1 MTAYLFTGV
10 MTAAMIGILWVSILL
25 IFGLKQKSEEH
36 STVETDEKLDYPHP
50 VLVVEKGGKVK
61 YHNGEMARLIG
72 IKDGQDFDIN
82 SLAKKSKNKDF
93 YKIFTKPGTNNFRI
107 DDDDY
112 DIYSYRTKDGML
124 VTFQK
129 INPLNESVPMENS
142 FFPTSLNLLEK
153 IFSHED
159 LDQIIPLV
167 IKEIQN
173 RVSAEYIDIALWDA
187 EKEEVVSYQTRVS
200 GNTPIM
206 ESPKRYYVNECF
218 AGKVISEGK
227 KIYQD
232 NFIPDQT
239 PNTEDVFPSDLHEIL
254 GIPLWVN
261 KDITGAIILGS
272 HEPVDLSQ
280 KEQALESEFLKEI
293 SIGLHFA
300 WLSHEVARKSSELRD
315 LSKLSYTISKIQD
328 PQVFFKNIIS
338 SFENLLPVDIF
349 GFILYEEQTNI
360 LEAKKPF
367 KGLPDPIVDII
378 RISVTPDSSAEH
390 ILFSQDILIVE
401 NAMDNQQWTDLGL
414 SHLASAASIREAVL
428 IPLSPGNEPM
438 GYLLAANHHNNETSF
453 SKDEMH
459 LLMIVANQTAPL
471 IENLYLLLQSRQR
484 TQRAEAL
491 RRISSLASSSATV
504 NELLAFSIN
513 ELSLLLHADVGG
525 LFLVDQSAMKLEW
538 NLDSNYGGWQ
548 LDDENKELPLS
559 SSDFPATVTH
569 TKEPLLIGK
578 FDETKP
584 VPPFYQKIIDQCDL
598 QSAIIVPMVVKNQ
611 GIGEIWF
618 GSRSLSFFDQGDIQL
633 VHSAANQLAY
643 VVDQSN
649 LSMLTLEAINEK
661 MEQEKLIDELQKINQ
676 FSQKITSLRPTLIL
690 QELLEVLIEF
700 IPVAD
705 AGWIGVWDENH
716 QSLRA
721 QHVRNYSESLLK
733 INFET
738 DSLPHEVCNNTEI
751 VILNELDFPSSHGL
765 SETDAVQYL
774 RGTQHQI
781 PSACLMAPITATY
794 GCVGTLVL
802 EIFNPE
808 KSFSAE
814 DESLVSSFLQQV
826 NLALSNADLFIT
838 TEKQSERLKILS
850 DISKTMSGSL
860 NKEALQHSMLKQLH
874 KLVDY
879 RTATLWAK
887 GKTNLKIIA
896 TDGFADKEDRT
907 GLVVQIEDSPLFQ
920 EMFVTKR
927 SVVVADIREDQRF
940 PALISA
946 ENLSW
951 LGIPLVT
958 KDEVIAVIALEQKEP
973 NYYQDALVQLAEAF
987 ASQAAIALENASLYQ
1002 ESTRRASDL
1011 NERTQK
1017 LSWLNQFSS
1026 EVNRSLDITYI
1037 VSLTAEYLLN
1047 IVKCEMISIFLV
1059 DADNEIKLSYQ
1070 RPEIGTIPIL
1080 MIGQQPLFD
1089 TLTQS
1094 RGIYQIQNVAEEK
1107 EIVALNKQYFS
1118 QRGTKSILF
1127 IPLQSSNE
1135 VFGWIGLESSTSRRF
1150 IHNEI
1155 ELAMT
1160 ITNQAALAINN
1171 ATLLTETLGLK
1182 ENLEE
1187 RVEERTQELVL
1198 EHRST
1203 EMLLDISNE
1212 LARSMDVDQILD
1224 STLRL
1229 INHAM
1234 DVSGSLVY
1242 LQSGKKIIQA
1252 IQHPSENEGS
1262 IDNKSIEIYFQK
1274 ILSGKKSILVGDFS
1288 NVSPATPFSSWIFIP
1303 LKFGDSILGVLSI
1316 FHQTSEFFTH
1326 RDVKLGEAIAG
1337 QISLSLN
1344 NAEIFTLIRDQSE
1357 NLGSLLRDQE
1367 VEASRSQA
1375 ILEAVADGVL
1385 VTGTQ
1390 SEILLLNKSAHNILG
1405 IAENSIERSLPGLQ
1419 NFFGEKVAYWL
1430 STIQSWTEKPAK
1442 ILTDAVISEK
1452 INLNDHQVISVHLSP
1467 VLWRNEFLGTVSVFR
1482 DITMEVQID
1491 QLKTDFISNI
1501 SHELRTPMTS
1511 IKGYVEVLL
1520 MEASG
1525 KINDQQKHFLEII
1538 QGNTNRLTSLVD
1550 DILDVSRIE
1559 SGRIILRPQSIDLLS
1574 KINEMVEIHKNV
1586 SMNDSKQVDYHVKSV
1601 GKIPRIM
1608 ADPQRMEQVVLN
1620 ILNNARIYSYHQGEI
1635 IITVEAFEKFIKIVF
1650 TDQGVGV
1657 PKDEQE
1663 HIFERFYRGRNALN
1677 MNSAGTGL
1685 GLAIARILI
1694 EMHAGNITL
1703 ESSGIPG
1710 EGSSVI
1716 IMLPIKQEKGEVDGT
1731 DTHR

>member
-1 MTAYLFTGV
+1 VTAYLFTGIL
-10 MTAAMIGILWVSILL
+10 TAAIIGILWVSILL
-25 IFGLKQKSEEH
+25 ILGLKQKNEEQP
-36 STVETDEKLDYPHP
+36 TVEMDKKMDYPHP
-50 VLVVEKGGKVK
+50 VLLVSKGGKVK
-61 YHNGEMARLIG
+61 YHNDEMARLVG
-72 IKDGQDFDIN
+72 LKNGQDFDIN
-82 SLAKKSKNKDF
+82 TLAKKSKKKDF
-93 YKIFTKPGTNNFRI
+93 YRIFTKPGTNNFRI

-112 DIYSYRTKDGML
+112 ASYGYQTNDGML

-129 INPLNESVPMENS
+129 INPWKENLPVS
-142 FFPTSLNLLEK
+142 DGIFPTSLNFLEK

-159 LDQIIPLV
+159 LDQIITLV
-167 IKEIQN
+167 INEIQN
-173 RVSAEYIDIALWDA
+173 RIPAEWIEIALWDA

-200 GNTPIM
+200 GNTPIL
-206 ESPKRYYVNECF
+206 EPLKRYYVNECF
-218 AGKVISEGK
+218 AGKVISQRK
-227 KIYQD
+227 KIYQN
-232 NFIPDQT
+232 NFNPDQT
-239 PNTEDVFPSDLHEIL
+239 SSAEDGLPSDLREIL
-254 GIPLWVN
+254 GIPLWMN
-261 KDITGAIILGS
+261 KDITGAIVLGS
-272 HEPVDLSQ
+272 YEPVDFSQ
-280 KEQALESEFLKEI
+280 KEQALEPHFLKEI
-293 SIGLHFA
+293 SIGLYVA
-300 WLSHEVARKSSELRD
+300 WLSHEVTRKSSELSD
-315 LSKLSYTISKIQD
+315 LSKLSYTINKIQD
-328 PQVFFKNIIS
+328 PQIFFKNILS

-378 RISVTPDSSAEH
+378 RITIAPDSPAEH

-428 IPLSPGNEPM
+428 IPLSPGSEPM
-438 GYLLAANHHNNETSF
+438 GYLLAANHHNHETSF

-513 ELSLLLHADVGG
+513 ELSLLLQADVGG
-525 LFLVDQSAMKLEW
+525 LFLLDQSTMKLEW
-538 NLDSNYGGWQ
+538 NQDSRYGEWQ
-548 LDDENKELPLS
+548 LDDANNELLPS
-559 SSDFPATVTH
+559 SSDFHATVTL
-569 TKEPLLIGK
+569 TKEPLVIGK

-584 VPPFYQKIIDQCDL
+584 VPSFYQKIIDQCDL

-618 GSRSLSFFDQGDIQL
+618 GSHSLSFFDQGDIQL
-633 VHSAANQLAY
+633 IHSAANQLAY

-676 FSQKITSLRPTLIL
+676 FSQKITSLRPRLIL
-690 QELLEVLIEF
+690 QELLDVLIDF

-721 QHVRNYSESLLK
+721 EHVRNYSESLLN

-738 DSLPHEVCNNTEI
+738 NSLPHEVCNHKKI
-751 VILNELDFPSSHGL
+751 VVLNGLDFPLSYGL
-765 SETDAVQYL
+765 SENDAVQYL

-781 PSACLMAPITATY
+781 PTACLMAPITAAY

-802 EIFNPE
+802 EIFNHE
-808 KSFSAE
+808 KSFSEE
-814 DESLVSSFLQQV
+814 DESLTGSFLQQV

-850 DISKTMSGSL
+850 DISKSMSGSL
-860 NKEALQHSMLKQLH
+860 NKEELQHSMLKQLH
-874 KLVDY
+874 QLVDF
-879 RTATLWAK
+879 RTATLWEK
-887 GKTNLKIIA
+887 GKSTLKIIA
-896 TDGFADKEDRT
+896 TDGFADQEERT

-920 EMFVTKR
+920 EMFATKR

-951 LGIPLVT
+951 LGIPLIT
-958 KDEVIAVIALEQKEP
+958 KEEVMAVIALEQKES
-973 NYYQDALVQLAEAF
+973 NYYQDNLVQLAEAF

-1002 ESTRRASDL
+1002 ESTRRTSEL

-1017 LSWLNQFSS
+1017 LTWLNQFSS
-1026 EVNRSLDITYI
+1026 EVNRSLDIAYI
-1037 VSLTAEYLLN
+1037 ESLTAEYLMN
-1047 IVKCEMISIFLV
+1047 VVRCEMISIFLL
-1059 DADNEIKLSYQ
+1059 DAENEIKLSFQ
-1070 RPEIGTIPIL
+1070 RPEIGSLPKLLID
-1080 MIGQQPLFD
+1080 QQPFFD
-1089 TLTQS
+1089 TLSQS
-1094 RGIYQIQNVAEEK
+1094 RGVYQIQNVAEEK
-1107 EIVALNKQYFS
+1107 EIEVLNTEYFA

-1127 IPLQSSNE
+1127 IPLQRSNE
-1135 VFGWIGLESSTSRRF
+1135 VFGWVGLESSNSRRF
-1150 IHNEI
+1150 THNEI

-1171 ATLLTETLGLK
+1171 ATLLTETIGLK

-1203 EMLLDISNE
+1203 EMLLNISNE
-1212 LARSMDVDQILD
+1212 LARSMDVDQFLD
-1224 STLRL
+1224 STLSL
-1229 INHAM
+1229 INQAM
-1234 DVSGSLVY
+1234 GVSGSLVY
-1242 LQSGKKIIQA
+1242 LQAGKKIIQA
-1252 IQHPSENEGS
+1252 IHHPSDNQGSVVNE
-1262 IDNKSIEIYFQK
+1262 SIENYFQQL
-1274 ILSGKKSILVGDFS
+1274 LSVKKSILVGDLS
-1288 NVSPATPFSSWIFIP
+1288 TESSATPFSSWLFIP
-1303 LKFGDSILGVLSI
+1303 LKFGDSILGILSI
-1316 FHQTSEFFTH
+1316 FQQTPEFFTH
-1326 RDVKLGEAIAG
+1326 RDLKLAEAIAG
-1337 QISLSLN
+1337 QISLALN
-1344 NAEIFTLIRDQSE
+1344 NTEIFTLIRDQSE

-1419 NFFGEKVAYWL
+1419 NFFGEKVTQWL
-1430 STIQSWTEKPAK
+1430 SNIQRWTEKPAK

-1452 INLNDHQVISVHLSP
+1452 IYLNEHQVISVHLSP

-1525 KINDQQKHFLEII
+1525 KINEQQKHFLEII
-1538 QGNTNRLTSLVD
+1538 QSNTNRLTSLVD

-1559 SGRIILRPQSIDLLS
+1559 SGRIVLRPQSIDLVS
-1574 KINEMVEIHKNV
+1574 KINEMVEIHKNI
-1586 SMNDSKQVDYHVKSV
+1586 SMNDSKQVDYHVEML
-1601 GKIPRIM
+1601 GKIPKIM

-1620 ILNNARIYSYHQGEI
+1620 ILNNARIYSYHQGVI
-1635 IITVEAFEKFIKIVF
+1635 KITVETFEKFIKIVF

-1657 PKDEQE
+1657 PIDEQE

-1694 EMHAGNITL
+1694 EMHAGKITL
-1703 ESSGIPG
+1703 QSSGIPG

-1716 IMLPIKQEKGEVDGT
+1716 VMLPINQEQGAD
-1731 DTHR
+1731 